1 MSMKVKI
8 NIEKEISRE
17 TLENIFVTALEG
29 GSNYWY
35 AISSETKRAIREVVS
50 REEDPYLSTA
60 LITAVLDRDLAVDI
74 HDAED
79 NETILGTLTLDN
91 IKERLQALADS
102 DDAVHLMD
110 ELMETGD
117 AITSDVCF
125 QYMVMGEIIFG

>member
-1 MSMKVKI
+1 MKVKI

-17 TLENIFVTALEG
+17 ILENIFVTAIEG

-35 AISSETKRAIREVVS
+35 YIPIKERKAIREVVS
-50 REEDPYLSTA
+50 KEEDPYFSTA
-60 LITAVLDRDLAVDI
+60 LMTAVLDRGLSVDI

-79 NETILGTLTLDN
+79 NEEVLGTLSLSSIVDG
-91 IKERLQALADS
+91 LQGLADS
-102 DDAVHLMD
+102 DNAQHLMD
-110 ELMETGD
+110 ELMQTGD

>member
-1 MSMKVKI
+1 MNMKVKI
-8 NIEKEISRE
+8 NIEKEISRN

-50 REEDPYLSTA
+50 REEDPYFSTA
-60 LITAVLDRDLAVDI
+60 LFTAVMDRDLAVDI
-74 HDAED
+74 HDAEY
-79 NETILGTLTLDN
+79 NETVLGTLTLDN
-91 IKERLQALADS
+91 IKDRLQKLADS
-102 DDAVHLMD
+102 DDAQHLMD

>member
-1 MSMKVKI
+1 MNMKVKI
-8 NIEKEISRE
+8 NIEKEISRN

-50 REEDPYLSTA
+50 REEDRYFSTA
-60 LITAVLDRDLAVDI
+60 LFTAVMDRDLAVDI

-79 NETILGTLTLDN
+79 NETVLGTLTLDN
-91 IKERLQALADS
+91 IKDRLQKLADS
-102 DDAVHLMD
+102 DDAQHLMD

>member
-1 MSMKVKI
+1 MKVKI
-8 NIEKEISRE
+8 NIEKEISRN

-50 REEDPYLSTA
+50 REEDRYFSTA
-60 LITAVLDRDLAVDI
+60 LFTAVMDRDLAVDI

-79 NETILGTLTLDN
+79 NETVLGTLTLDN
-91 IKERLQALADS
+91 IKDRLQKLADS
-102 DDAVHLMD
+102 DDAQHLMD